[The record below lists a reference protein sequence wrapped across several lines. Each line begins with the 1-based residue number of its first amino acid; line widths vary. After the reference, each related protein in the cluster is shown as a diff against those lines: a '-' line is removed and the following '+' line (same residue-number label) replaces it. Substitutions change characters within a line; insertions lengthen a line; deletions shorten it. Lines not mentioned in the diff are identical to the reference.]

1 VTFVVYLATAGHSAV
16 NFSQQK
22 FPEYVPAQP
31 FFGAQ
36 PLPPV
41 PGDGSSSSGNDVKEI
56 TNWITVLPSP
66 KDALSQMNIILAA
79 DLHYGKLGDYHPKQ
93 FPEADKPIHVALGA
107 FHANLSVIEVWL
119 AETYPEY
126 TFLLP
131 SQIPQS
137 INV

>member
-1 VTFVVYLATAGHSAV
+1 
-16 NFSQQK
+16 
-22 FPEYVPAQP
+22 
-31 FFGAQ
+31 
-36 PLPPV
+36 
-41 PGDGSSSSGNDVKEI
+41 
-56 TNWITVLPSP
+56 
-66 KDALSQMNIILAA
+66 
-79 DLHYGKLGDYHPKQ
+79 
-93 FPEADKPIHVALGA
+93 VALGA